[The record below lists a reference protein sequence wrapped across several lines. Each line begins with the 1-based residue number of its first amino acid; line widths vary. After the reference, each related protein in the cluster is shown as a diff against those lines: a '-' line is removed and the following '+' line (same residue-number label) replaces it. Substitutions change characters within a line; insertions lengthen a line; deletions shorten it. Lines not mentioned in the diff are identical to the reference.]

1 MSTDISRVYAF
12 LAKQGDWVNEADK
25 NGDGTIIKSEF
36 KNFMEENF
44 EWDGETT
51 DAGKNDLINVSAHWL
66 NLT

>member
-44 EWDGETT
+44 EWD
-51 DAGKNDLINVSAHWL
+51 VQ
-66 NLT
+66 